1 MSSDNR
7 IMVKQ
12 RKPDLAKNNYSE
24 LERRV
29 DTLMSTE
36 RNIRERRKQ
45 LEAEEKLVPKPNLP
59 MDDKKLHIKVLRD
72 EDVEEPADV
81 SMPLPDSQPEL
92 KPESQAAYLNSL
104 NETADTT
111 KGSLDPLAQTQTD
124 QAVSDIIA
132 QEGDQALKA
141 SEKAHEAPQLT
152 RRQRLLRGFV
162 EWWRTPLKRNLTLGL
177 LLLIFL
183 IVGVVP
189 TSRYAVLNTFG
200 VRSSLSMRIVDNSSL
215 QPLRNVEVRIGDAV
229 ALTDERGNVSLHDM
243 RLGDQEV
250 SVSRRAFADRTIRVT
265 LGWGSNPLGEYWLYP
280 TGAQYVFAIED
291 FLSGEPISEA
301 EVLGDDVS
309 ALANEEG
316 LARLTVEAED
326 DAPELTVTIEADG
339 YRTDTVTIDANMTK
353 QYTIQLAPYLSH
365 FFVSERNGQF
375 DVYSIDADG
384 ENEEI
389 ALEATGSENDTISLL
404 AHPSQNRVAVLSTRD
419 NERNDDG
426 FLLTNLTVVDT
437 TDDYQETIATSERIQ
452 LIDWYDD
459 YLVFLQISEGA
470 SGTNPERHRIVR
482 YNYRTKRS
490 VTLATSNYFNGVLP
504 VGSYVYFAPSSIFQ
518 EEDTRLERI
527 HVVDDERET
536 VLERE
541 SWNLFRTGLDT
552 IRVATAS
559 RWYEYNISSG
569 SVDQLDEDPVN
580 PQSRYY
586 RQNPWDETVFAR
598 AEQLDG
604 QGRIVL
610 EHRDSSEQDVLA
622 ESAGVG
628 YPVRWL
634 NKTTLM
640 YRVHTLS
647 ETADYVVSTD
657 TGAQQKLR
665 NVTASTAAERWYTY

>member
-1 MSSDNR
+1 MA
-7 IMVKQ
+7 KQ
-12 RKPDLAKNNYSE
+12 RKPDLDKNNYSE

-29 DTLMSTE
+29 DALMSNE
-36 RNIRERRKQ
+36 KNIRERQKQ

-59 MDDKKLHIKVLRD
+59 MDDKKLDIKVLRD
-72 EDVEEPADV
+72 EDMEEPEDV
-81 SMPLPDSQPEL
+81 SMPLPNTEPEL
-92 KPESQAAYLNSL
+92 TSETQADYLNNL
-104 NETADTT
+104 DDTADSTS
-111 KGSLDPLAQTQTD
+111 GAQASSDALAQPQTD
-124 QAVSDIIA
+124 QAVRDIIA
-132 QEGDQALKA
+132 SEGDQALAA
-141 SEKAHEAPQLT
+141 SDTDHEAPQLN
-152 RRQRLLRGFV
+152 RRQRMVRGCV
-162 EWWRTPLKRNLTLGL
+162 DWWRNPLKRNLTLSL
-177 LLLIFL
+177 LFLVLLTI
-183 IVGVVP
+183 GVVP
-189 TSRYAVLNTFG
+189 TTRYAALNTFG

-215 QPLRNVEVRIGDAV
+215 QPLRNVEVRAGDAV

-243 RLGDQEV
+243 RLGEQDV
-250 SVSRRAFADRTIRVT
+250 SVSRRAFADRTVRVT
-265 LGWGSNPLGEYWLYP
+265 LGWGSNPLGEFWLYP
-280 TGAQYVFAIED
+280 TGAQYVFAVED
-291 FLSGEPISEA
+291 FLSGEPIGEA

-316 LARLTVEAED
+316 LARLTVDAED

-339 YRTDTVTIDANMTK
+339 YRTDTVTIDANATE
-353 QYTIQLAPYLSH
+353 QQTVQLAPRLSH

-384 ENEEI
+384 ENEQR
-389 ALEATGSENDTISLL
+389 ALEATGSENDSISLL
-404 AHPSQNRVAVLSTRD
+404 AHPSHNRVAVLSTRD

-482 YNYRTKRS
+482 YNYRTGRS

-504 VGSYVYFAPSSIFQ
+504 VGPYVYFAPSSIFQ
-518 EEDTRLERI
+518 DEDTRLERI

-541 SWNLFRTGLDT
+541 SWNLFRTDLDT

-559 RWYEYNISSG
+559 RWYEYSISSG
-569 SVDQLDEDPVN
+569 SLEQLDEEPVN

-586 RQNPWDETVFAR
+586 RENPWDEALFAR

-610 EHRDSSEQDVLA
+610 ERTDSSEQDVLA

-628 YPVRWL
+628 YPLRWL
-634 NKTTLM
+634 NKTTVV
-640 YRVHTLS
+640 YRVETLS

-657 TGAQQKLR
+657 NGAQQKLS
-665 NVTASTAAERWYTY
+665 NVTATTGAERWYTY